1 MIRPV
6 PVVYILH
13 GDDEFAITQFMNSF
27 QAKLEDSGMAVMN
40 INHLDSNIH
49 SFEEVQSA
57 VSVVPFLAERRIVFL
72 KNPLSGLNNS
82 KAQRRF
88 LNLLENTPASTAFV
102 LVEYKPLTSEKY
114 KRRGT
119 FHWLEAWA
127 ESNRERAFIKEFP
140 IPKGGQMI
148 RWIFEQAKS
157 RGGEFSPRGAAKLA
171 ELVGEDTRLANLEI
185 DKLLAYVNYQRPVD
199 VEDVEKLTALIPEG
213 DIFAMVD
220 MLADQNEKGAM
231 GMLHLLLETRDPI
244 SIFSMVVR
252 QFRLMLLARDVMD
265 RGGDSADLIR
275 EYDIYQKLHPYVAE
289 KTFKQARY
297 FNMQVLKK
305 AYQRLLEV
313 DEAIKTGRIQG
324 DLALD
329 MLVAS
334 FTSQREI

>member
-1 MIRPV
+1 MSKSV

-13 GDDEFAITQFMNSF
+13 GDDEYAITQFMNSF

-40 INHLDSNIH
+40 ITHLDSNIH
-49 SFEEVQSA
+49 SFEEIQSA

-72 KNPLSGLNNS
+72 KNPLSRLNDSNTQ
-82 KAQRRF
+82 KRF
-88 LNLLENTPASTAFV
+88 INLLENTPVSTAFV
-102 LVEYKPLTSEKY
+102 LVENKPLTSEKD
-114 KRRGT
+114 RRHGA

-127 ESNRERAFIKEFP
+127 ESNRERVFIKEFP

-148 RWIFEQAKS
+148 RWIIDQARS
-157 RGGEFSPRGAAKLA
+157 SGGEFSPRGAAKLA

-220 MLADQNEKGAM
+220 SLADQNEKAAM
-231 GMLHLLLETRDPI
+231 VMLHRLLETQDPI

-265 RGGDSADLIR
+265 RGGDPADLIR
-275 EYDIYQKLHPYVAE
+275 EYDINQRLHPFVAD
-289 KTFKQARY
+289 KTFNQAKH
-297 FNMQVLKK
+297 FNIHLLKK
-305 AYQRLLEV
+305 AYRRLLEM
-313 DEAIKTGRIQG
+313 DEAIKMGRIQG

-329 MLVAS
+329 MLVVS
-334 FTSQREI
+334 FTSQKEI